1 MDFDIYTIIIFST
14 VIFILYKLSITKFI
28 EHKKEK
34 LINLDNT
41 IIKKNNNYNNCNS
54 SDNCNSC
61 DSCISLNTHEK
72 KLKKIVGKNAFI
84 NEKQSEQIKTKYS
97 KEALN
102 KYHNNVLNFNSK
114 IRHTNVDNVDV
125 VDYLNLLKTDKN
137 NKFIGKKIS
146 DIYDS
151 LTGIN
156 NKSEVNKVHNL
167 I

>member
-1 MDFDIYTIIIFST
+1 M
-14 VIFILYKLSITKFI
+14 
-28 EHKKEK
+28 
-34 LINLDNT
+34 
-41 IIKKNNNYNNCNS
+41 
-54 SDNCNSC
+54 
-61 DSCISLNTHEK
+61 
-72 KLKKIVGKNAFI
+72 GKNAFI